1 MSTPEPAEFDLWRP
15 WQFAYDERKNR
26 RLRVLKELNQLPIVH
41 ELAQDSGFVSR
52 AHAWAWSK
60 QGPTPKGKTPTTW
73 PPEYPTAMQA
83 AGEYYYALTF
93 GYYQHQ
99 PEALLPH
106 PTTMSGAVEQ
116 ARVLSLA
123 NPFVVW

>member
-1 MSTPEPAEFDLWRP
+1 MSTPEPAEFNLWRP
-15 WQFAYDERKNR
+15 WQFAYDERKDR
-26 RLRVLKELNQLPIVH
+26 RVRVLKELNQLPIVH

-52 AHAWAWSK
+52 AHAWVWSK
-60 QGPTPKGKTPTTW
+60 QGPTPKGKTSTTW
-73 PPEYPTAMQA
+73 PPEYPSAMVA
-83 AGEYYYALTF
+83 VGEYYYALTF

-99 PEALLPH
+99 PEALEPQ

-116 ARVLSLA
+116 ARALSLA

>member
-1 MSTPEPAEFDLWRP
+1 MSKPKPSDFDLWRP
-15 WQFAYDERKNR
+15 WQFAYDERRGR
-26 RLRVLKELNQLPIVH
+26 RIRELKPLNQLPVVH

-83 AGEYYYALTF
+83 VGEYYYALTF

-99 PEALLPH
+99 PDMLQPV
-106 PTTMSGAVEQ
+106 PTTMAEAVAQ
-116 ARVLSLA
+116 TKALSLA
-123 NPFVVW
+123 NPFVVF

>member
-1 MSTPEPAEFDLWRP
+1 VSEPKPPEFDLWRP
-15 WQFAYDERKNR
+15 WTHQYDDRKR
-26 RLRVLKELNQLPIVH
+26 RWVRELKPVTMLPIVH

-73 PPEYPTAMQA
+73 PPEYPTAMLA
-83 AGEYYYALTF
+83 VGEYYYALTF

-99 PEALLPH
+99 PEVLEPQ
-106 PTTMSGAVEQ
+106 PTTMADAIEQ
-116 ARVLSLA
+116 ARRLSLA
-123 NPFVVW
+123 NPLLHF